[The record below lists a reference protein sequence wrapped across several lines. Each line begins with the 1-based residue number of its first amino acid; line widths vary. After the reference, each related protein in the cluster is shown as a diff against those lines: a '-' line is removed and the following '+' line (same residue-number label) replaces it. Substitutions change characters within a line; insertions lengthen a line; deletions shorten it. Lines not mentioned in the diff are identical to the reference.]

1 MNPVL
6 FQSLGS
12 QYNFVAIAVFLQ
24 IGILLFAT
32 GRRHLKMVSVAAVSL
47 IGAVSAESAALAFAP
62 TWAWWFIAAG
72 LMGGAYLGYY
82 LRPVG
87 VGLVLAY
94 FGYSMSAKVVGVPFV
109 QYVVAVDLFAF
120 GLLLTDLA
128 PTLVSSL
135 FASSIL
141 LVSILWL
148 GASGPAALVLAIAG
162 GAARVMAAYLPAR
175 LAIWMRPP
183 SQSIVANT

>member
-6 FQSLGS
+6 LQSLGPE
-12 QYNFVAIAVFLQ
+12 YNFVAIAVFLQ
-24 IGILLFAT
+24 IGILLFVSV
-32 GRRHLKMVSVAAVSL
+32 RRYLKMVSVAAVSL
-47 IGAVSAESAALAFAP
+47 IGAVSAEGAALALAP
-62 TWAWWFIAAG
+62 SWAWWFIAAG

-94 FGYSMSAKVVGVPFV
+94 FGYTLSANVVGVPFV
-109 QYVVAVDLFAF
+109 QYVVAVDLFAY

-148 GASGPAALVLAIAG
+148 GASGPAAFVLASAAG
-162 GAARVMAAYLPAR
+162 GARVMATYLPGR
-175 LAIWMRPP
+175 LAIWMHPR
-183 SQSIVANT
+183 QNLVATS

>member
-6 FQSLGS
+6 LQSLGP

-24 IGILLFAT
+24 IGILLFVT

-47 IGAVSAESAALAFAP
+47 IGAVSAESVALAFAP
-62 TWAWWFIAAG
+62 TWTWWFIAAG

-148 GASGPAALVLAIAG
+148 GASGPAALVLASAG
-162 GAARVMAAYLPAR
+162 GAARVMATYLPAR
-175 LAIWMRPP
+175 LAIWMHPP
-183 SQSIVANT
+183 SQSIVATT

>member
-6 FQSLGS
+6 FQTLGP
-12 QYNFVAIAVFLQ
+12 QYDFVAIVVFLQ

-47 IGAVSAESAALAFAP
+47 IGAVSAESVSLAVAP
-62 TWAWWFIAAG
+62 SSAWWFIAAG
-72 LMGGAYLGYY
+72 LLGGAYLGYY

-94 FGYSMSAKVVGVPFV
+94 FGYSMSAQVVGVPFV

-120 GLLLTDLA
+120 GLILTDLA
-128 PTLVSSL
+128 PTLVSTM
-135 FASSIL
+135 FASSVL

-148 GASGPAALVLAIAG
+148 GASGPAAFVLACAG
-162 GAARVMAAYLPAR
+162 GSARVMASYLPAR
-175 LAIWMRPP
+175 FAMWMQLP
-183 SQSIVANT
+183 SSEYSP

>member
-6 FQSLGS
+6 FQSLGPE
-12 QYNFVAIAVFLQ
+12 YNFVAIAIFLQ

-47 IGAVSAESAALAFAP
+47 IGAVSAESVALTLSP
-62 TWAWWFIAAG
+62 TWTWWFISAG
-72 LMGGAYLGYY
+72 LLGGAYLGYY

-87 VGLVLAY
+87 IGLVLAY
-94 FGYSMSAKVVGVPFV
+94 FGYSMSAQVVGVPFV

-120 GLLLTDLA
+120 GLILTDLA
-128 PTLVSSL
+128 PTLVSTM
-135 FASSIL
+135 FASSVL

-148 GASGPAALVLAIAG
+148 GASGPAAFVLASAG
-162 GAARVMAAYLPAR
+162 GAARVMASYLPAR
-175 LAIWMRPP
+175 LAIRMRPP
-183 SQSIVANT
+183 PQSIVATT

>member
-6 FQSLGS
+6 FQSLGPQS
-12 QYNFVAIAVFLQ
+12 NFVAIAVFLQ
-24 IGILLFAT
+24 IGILLFLT
-32 GRRHLKMVSVAAVSL
+32 GRRYIRMVSVAGVSL
-47 IGAVSAESAALAFAP
+47 IGAVSLESVALAIAP
-62 TWAWWFIAAG
+62 SWAWWFITAG
-72 LMGGAYLGYY
+72 LLGGAYLGYY

-94 FGYSMSAKVVGVPFV
+94 FGYTMSANVVGYPFV
-109 QYVVAVDLFAF
+109 QYVVAVDLFAY

-135 FASSIL
+135 FASSIF

-148 GASGPAALVLAIAG
+148 GASGPAAFVLASAMG
-162 GAARVMAAYLPAR
+162 GARVMATYLPSR
-175 LAIWMRPP
+175 LAVWMHPR
-183 SQSIVANT
+183 QSLVATS